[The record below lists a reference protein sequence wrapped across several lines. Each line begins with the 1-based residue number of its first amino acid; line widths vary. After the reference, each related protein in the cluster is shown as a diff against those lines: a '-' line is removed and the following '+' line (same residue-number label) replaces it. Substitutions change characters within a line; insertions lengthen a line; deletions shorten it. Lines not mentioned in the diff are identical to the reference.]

1 MRVVMLSPEVYPY
14 AKTGGLAD
22 VLAALPR
29 ALAAAGVEVTVCMP
43 GYRPALRAAGA
54 LAPGTRLH
62 APIGSRMEPAEMVCA
77 PGASV
82 PTVLVRADQ
91 YFDRDGLY
99 GEGGRDWP
107 DNAERFAFFCR
118 AALEW
123 LRAEG
128 EPALRRRDPD
138 ARVRRGPRRRA
149 ARPPRGAPRHPERDR
164 RRRLESGHRPAP
176 AGALPRGRPGRQ
188 GPLQAGAPG
197 RARARGA
204 RRRTTPG
211 HRLPPGRAE
220 GVRPPRRGPAPRARA
235 LGRRARGAGQRRGA
249 LRAVAPRAGGPLP
262 GARRGARRL
271 RRGTRA
277 PHRGGGGRLLDAVAL
292 RALRPEPALQPALW
306 DRAHR
311 ARDRGP
317 RRQRGGVRSGDRRGH
332 GLQVQPLH
340 ARRLPGRARAR
351 APHPP
356 RPRALGPP
364 DRQRH
369 GAGLLVEPGRGR
381 VSGALRDAGRR
392 PHRVAVREESGHRQP
407 TSQRARARTTPTR
420 PPTTAPLRRM
430 NWRSAPTRSSICA
443 TSLPVS
449 SASRCSRTV
458 RPIS

>member
-43 GYRPALRAAGA
+43 GYRSALRAAGA
-54 LAPGTRLH
+54 LAPGTRLY
-62 APIGSRMEPAEMVCA
+62 APIGSRMEPAEMVRV

-82 PTVLVRADQ
+82 PTVLMRADR

-99 GEGGRDWP
+99 GEGGREWP
-107 DNAERFAFFCR
+107 ANDERFASFCPGALASPR
-118 AALEW
+118 AQ
-123 LRAEG
+123 G
-128 EPALRRRDPD
+128 EPPD
-138 ARVRRGPRRRA
+138 ALPVHEWQA
-149 ARPPRGAPRHPERDR
+149 AHA
-164 RRRLESGHRPAP
+164 L

-197 RARARGA
+197 RTRARGA
-204 RRRTTPG
+204 RRRPAPG
-211 HRLPPGRAE
+211 HRLPSGRAE

-392 PHRVAVREESGHRQP
+392 PHRVAVREGSGPRQP